1 MKEQC
6 RYRPWQTHVRPRR
19 LRRTNEKGGKMPK
32 PSQADKFSHSIL
44 LRNRLVREYLS
55 RFSQQKWNEAIKYAV
70 IAGIQ
75 SFLLMEHEQNGGSV
89 GLTLEDLEE
98 QILRGKAAIA
108 LKKNLKEVNQA
119 LQTVKDDVAT
129 MEETINVDSG
139 VVEDEQPLAGR
150 RLAKFPFVDDCGGVA
165 NIMVQQSTF
174 RN

>member
-1 MKEQC
+1 
-6 RYRPWQTHVRPRR
+6 
-19 LRRTNEKGGKMPK
+19 
-32 PSQADKFSHSIL
+32 
-44 LRNRLVREYLS
+44 
-55 RFSQQKWNEAIKYAV
+55 
-70 IAGIQ
+70 
-75 SFLLMEHEQNGGSV
+75 MEHEQNGGSV

-150 RLAKFPFVDDCGGVA
+150 RLAKFPFVDDCGGRSGVA
-165 NIMVQQSTF
+165 RIDKCLQGGEFGLPVTSHRKSSPSTLVEISPLT
-174 RN
+174 

>member
-1 MKEQC
+1 MSENIC
-6 RYRPWQTHVRPRR
+6 P
-19 LRRTNEKGGKMPK
+19 G
-32 PSQADKFSHSIL
+32 F
-44 LRNRLVREYLS
+44 RNK
-55 RFSQQKWNEAIKYAV
+55 KWNEAIKYAV

-119 LQTVKDDVAT
+119 LQTVKDDVAI
-129 MEETINVDSG
+129 MEESINVDSG

-150 RLAKFPFVDDCGGVA
+150 RLRQISVC
-165 NIMVQQSTF
+165 
-174 RN
+174 R